1 MWIFVSKVL
10 SMWPFSSKTSL
21 LRSGVLNGWTD
32 WHSHILPGVDDG
44 IRTLDDS
51 LAVLRWYEI
60 QGVREVWLTPHI
72 MEDIPNSPA
81 DLRARYAELQ
91 AAYEGP
97 IVLHLAAEHML
108 DPLFAKR
115 LAADDV
121 LPLCHAG
128 AQGAEAGAYLLVETS
143 YFNPP
148 MDLDGMLDSIKAKG
162 YRPLLAHPERYVY
175 MDKADILRL
184 AGRGIAFQLNLPSLV
199 GVYGEGIR
207 RKAEAMLRAGLF
219 VRCGSDLH
227 DLGHFQAAAAERV
240 VSSRLLAQLPR

>member
-1 MWIFVSKVL
+1 
-10 SMWPFSSKTSL
+10 MWPFNSKTSL
-21 LRSGVLNGWTD
+21 QRSGILDGWTD

-44 IRTLDDS
+44 IQSLDDA
-51 LAVLRWYEI
+51 LAVLKWYEF

-81 DLRARYAELQ
+81 DLRARFAELLT
-91 AAYEGP
+91 AYTGP
-97 IVLHLAAEHML
+97 VVLHLAAEHML

-115 LAADDV
+115 LAAGDV
-121 LPLCHAG
+121 LPLCDSTVPEA
-128 AQGAEAGAYLLVETS
+128 AAGAYLLVETS

-148 MDLDGMLDSIKAKG
+148 MDLDGMLDSIKVHG

-175 MDKADILRL
+175 MDKEDILRL
-184 AGRGIAFQLNLPSLV
+184 AGRGVAFQLNLPSLV

-207 RKAEAMLRAGLF
+207 RKAEAMLRAGLY

-227 DLGHFQAAAAERV
+227 DLAHFQLAASQRN
-240 VSSRLLAQLPR
+240 VSSRLLAQLPL

>member
-1 MWIFVSKVL
+1 
-10 SMWPFSSKTSL
+10 MWPFSSKTSL

-81 DLRARYAELQ
+81 DLRVRYAELQ
-91 AAYEGP
+91 
-97 IVLHLAAEHML
+97 
-108 DPLFAKR
+108 
-115 LAADDV
+115 AADDV